1 MKRTVIGIACGLVLM
16 NTLGCVIAVGDKE
29 IEAAHR
35 GSSASWE
42 VAQTENRQKI
52 SNLVLSQSYNQLL
65 ELMGTPDFS
74 EQFVHENKHYQVLYY
89 RTHASG
95 SKLNKADCTP
105 LVFQNKSLVGWGNQ
119 ALESIK
125 AN

>member
-16 NTLGCVIAVGDKE
+16 NTLGCVIAVGDKD

-35 GSSASWE
+35 EHSATWE
-42 VAQTENRQKI
+42 VDQKENRHQI
-52 SNLVLSQSYNQLL
+52 STLVLSQNYSQLL

-74 EQFVHENKHYQVLYY
+74 EHFVQKDQRYQVLYY
-89 RTHASG
+89 RTHASH
-95 SKLNKADCTP
+95 SKLNKEDCTP
-105 LVFQNKSLVGWGNQ
+105 LVFQNKLLVGWGKQ
-119 ALESIK
+119 ALENIK